1 MSFCHRNRPIH
12 YVSLLNVYDG
22 TTCSSS
28 ADAGN
33 NACGL
38 GFNGYD
44 SNGRELWNRITNV
57 NVLEVE
63 VSLDYMSF
71 LLKISVSNDERKKEL
86 LSKGQSYN
94 IVTLAGQGVQ
104 QSLRIF

>member
-1 MSFCHRNRPIH
+1 MSFNHRNRPIH
-12 YVSLLNVYDG
+12 YVSILNVYDG
-22 TTCSSS
+22 TTCFST

-44 SNGRELWNRITNV
+44 SNGRELWNRITNI

-63 VSLDYMSF
+63 VSVDYLSF
-71 LLKISVSNDERKKEL
+71 LLKISVSNEL
-86 LSKGQSYN
+86 QSKGQSYN

-104 QSLRIF
+104 QSLRFF